1 MKEGIQQIVDRFNDI
16 YLSKGIRSLPPIKL
30 YFSDENY
37 EKTFDDNNYKVHH
50 DAEKTR
56 ICTVEFFLK
65 HKILEW
71 NLFYLYGHERGYE
84 KEKEFSFTTIN
95 ELKSYVKTSGI
106 NVADDERV
114 TTRFETLREGSEFI
128 KSQII
133 KTYENFQNL

>member
-16 YLSKGIRSLPPIKL
+16 YLSKGIRPLPPIKF
-30 YFSDENY
+30 YFNDEKY

-71 NLFYLYGHERGYE
+71 ELFYLYGHERG
-84 KEKEFSFTTIN
+84 KEFPFTTIN
-95 ELKSYVKTSGI
+95 ELKSYVTTSGI

-114 TTRFETLREGSEFI
+114 TTQFETLREGSEFI

>member
-16 YLSKGIRSLPPIKL
+16 YLAKGTRSLPPIKL

-37 EKTFDDNNYKVHH
+37 EKTFDDNNYKVDH
-50 DAEKTR
+50 DVGETR

-71 NLFYLYGHERGYE
+71 ELFYLYGRE
-84 KEKEFSFTTIN
+84 KEKEFSFTHIN
-95 ELKSYVKTSGI
+95 ELKSYVTKSGI
-106 NVADDERV
+106 NLADDERV
-114 TTRFETLREGSEFI
+114 TTKFETLREGSEFI

-133 KTYENFQNL
+133 KTYENFKNL

>member
-1 MKEGIQQIVDRFNDI
+1 MKEGIQQTIDRFNDI
-16 YLSKGIRSLPPIKL
+16 YLTKGIRSLPPIKL
-30 YFSDENY
+30 YFNDENY
-37 EKTFDDNNYKVHH
+37 EKTFDENNYKIDH
-50 DAEKTR
+50 DVEETR

-71 NLFYLYGHERGYE
+71 KLFYLYGHE
-84 KEKEFSFTTIN
+84 KEKEFSFTRIN

-114 TTRFETLREGSEFI
+114 TTQFETLREGSEFI